1 MNFLKSMT
9 IERMYVTLL
18 LCQFNRVVL
27 SVWLLRPL
35 GWDPTHKAPSTWDR
49 ADGAQCWIWRGV
61 RLQLGTGPIWGE
73 EERYGSTHPRRRP
86 SRTSLVIS
94 GPRSYLFE
102 IACQPILRQLKVL
115 ISQVEEEYVGN
126 HADDKVRDPR
136 SVAAFGDN
144 TQARF
149 EAWIIFHIAP
159 LV

>member
-35 GWDPTHKAPSTWDR
+35 GWDPTQKAPSTWDR

-73 EERYGSTHPRRRP
+73 EERYGSNHPHRRP

-94 GPRSYLFE
+94 GPRSKILSLWDRMPAHPTSTQRPYLPSWRR
-102 IACQPILRQLKVL
+102 ICWKPRGRQGERPKIRRCLW
-115 ISQVEEEYVGN
+115 
-126 HADDKVRDPR
+126 R
-136 SVAAFGDN
+136 
-144 TQARF
+144 
-149 EAWIIFHIAP
+149 
-159 LV
+159 